1 MIFVG
6 KKEEKIIGRF
16 KEHVE
21 TVGKTLENFEDFINT
36 YLDGNYDD
44 SNKYCEKIM
53 TLESEADALRR
64 ETESMMYAGAFLPNF
79 RGDLLGLIEAIDKIA
94 DRAEG
99 VTRVVCL
106 QKPEIPPEI
115 KSGMRRQARLAVDT
129 FKELKES
136 INLMFEDMEKAKSF
150 IKRTEEKEHEEDIVE
165 WDVMKTLFSLDIDRA
180 RKLEIKEIIALI
192 GDISDLAED
201 ASDRVEIIILKRSV

>member
-1 MIFVG
+1 MIFIG
-6 KKEEKIIGRF
+6 KKEEKIIGKF
-16 KEHVE
+16 KKHVE
-21 TVGKTLENFEDFINT
+21 TVGKTLDNFEDFVNA
-36 YLDGNYDD
+36 YLDKNCDD
-44 SNKYCEKIM
+44 ADRCCEKVM

-79 RGDLLGLIEAIDKIA
+79 RGDLLGLIEAVDRIA
-94 DRAEG
+94 DRAET
-99 VTRVVCL
+99 VTRIISL

-136 INLMFEDMEKAKSF
+136 INLMFEDMEKAKNF

-165 WDVMKTLFSLDIDRA
+165 WDIMKTLFSLDIDRA
-180 RKLEIKEIIALI
+180 QKLEIKEIVTLI
-192 GDISDLAED
+192 GDIADLAED

>member
-1 MIFVG
+1 MIFIG
-6 KKEEKIIGRF
+6 KKEEEIIRKF

-21 TVGKTLENFEDFINT
+21 TVGKTLENFEDFVNA
-36 YLDGNYDD
+36 YLDGNCSDAD
-44 SNKYCEKIM
+44 RCCEKVM
-53 TLESEADALRR
+53 MLESKADGLRR

-79 RGDLLGLIEAIDKIA
+79 RGDLLGLIESVDRIA
-94 DRAEG
+94 DRAET
-99 VTRVVCL
+99 VTKIISF

-115 KSGMRRQARLAVDT
+115 KSGIRKQVRLAIDT

-136 INLMFEDMEKAKSF
+136 IYLMFEDMEKAKGF
-150 IKRTEEKEHEEDIVE
+150 IKRTEEKEHEEDMVE
-165 WDVMKTLFSLDIDRA
+165 WDIMKTLFSLEIDRA
-180 RKLEIKEIIALI
+180 QKLEIKEIITLI